1 MNNKKPISILTNIEE
16 TDTNHGFQLG
26 AKKVLAEVQVEA
38 EVLEKNINEFLDSMS
53 TVFGNIKT
61 QLNKYELEEIELNLG
76 ISAKGGIHLIGTI
89 DIEASTS
96 ITLKFK
102 KKL

>member
-1 MNNKKPISILTNIEE
+1 MNSKKTISILTN
-16 TDTNHGFQLG
+16 TDEADKNHGFQLG

-61 QLNKYELEEIELNLG
+61 QISKYELEEIELNLG
-76 ISAKGGIHLIGTI
+76 INAKGGIHLIGTI
-89 DIEASTS
+89 DVEASTS
-96 ITLKFK
+96 IALKFK